1 MGVMED
7 VKKLREFT
15 SLGIMDCKKAL
26 EEAQGDFQRAL
37 DLLKARG
44 IQIAHKKS
52 QRIAK
57 EGLVESYIHLGS
69 KIGSMVELSCETDFV
84 ARTDEVKKFARD
96 ICMQI
101 AATDPLYIKKEEVP
115 SEVLQKYIAGTGET
129 EEDFYKKHCLL
140 EQEFIKDSSL
150 TVQDYLTSL
159 VSKIGE
165 NILIKKFVR
174 FEVGKD

>member
-26 EEAQGDFQRAL
+26 EEAEGDFHKAL
-37 DLLKARG
+37 DLLKAKG
-44 IQIAHKKS
+44 IQIAQKKS
-52 QRIAK
+52 QRTVK
-57 EGLVESYIHLGS
+57 EGVIEAYVHLGS
-69 KIGSMVELSCETDFV
+69 KIGSMIELSCETDFV

-96 ICMQI
+96 ICMQV
-101 AATDPLYIKKEEVP
+101 AATDPLYVKREDVP
-115 SEVLQKYIAGTGET
+115 PETVHKYIEETGET
-129 EEDFYKKHCLL
+129 EEDFYRKHCLL
-140 EQEFIKDSSL
+140 EQEFIKDVSL
-150 TVQDYLTSL
+150 TVQDYLTAL
-159 VSKIGE
+159 VSKVGE